1 MLTCICKVLKL
12 PRLHPLVQRCVPVVL
27 DGIVCAARQ
36 VAGQHCPLVADL
48 AVQQHQ
54 LLVLLLCPVVAVDVG
69 VQVVDPPGGSSGT
82 NAHTYLSLF
91 IHCCFAC
98 HCFACQTCQMMQP
111 QESPNKLVV

>member
-1 MLTCICKVLKL
+1 
-12 PRLHPLVQRCVPVVL
+12 
-27 DGIVCAARQ
+27 
-36 VAGQHCPLVADL
+36 
-48 AVQQHQ
+48 
-54 LLVLLLCPVVAVDVG
+54 
-69 VQVVDPPGGSSGT
+69 VVDPPGGSSGT